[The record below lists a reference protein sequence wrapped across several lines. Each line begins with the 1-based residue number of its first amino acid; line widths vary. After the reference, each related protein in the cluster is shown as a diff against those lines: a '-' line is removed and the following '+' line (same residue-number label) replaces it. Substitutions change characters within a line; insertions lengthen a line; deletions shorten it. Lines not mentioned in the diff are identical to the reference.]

1 MNLTKI
7 NAKPT
12 DYSKILTIWEKSV
25 QATHDFLSQTD
36 QEFFK
41 EAVPKFFTN
50 LEILL
55 WFDEDNLIG
64 FTATTSQE
72 LEMFFLDPVFI
83 GKGYGSQILKW
94 LVEYKEINRI
104 DVNKQN
110 KQATKFYQKHGF
122 KIDSESQRDG
132 YGKPYPILH
141 LIKI

>member
-36 QEFFK
+36 HEFFK
-41 EAVPKFFTN
+41 EAIPKFFTD

-94 LVEYKEINRI
+94 LIEYKEINRI